1 MKNEEGVEV
10 NNFREVGGKRKL
22 FFYESDGEMKFW
34 LKKKKW
40 KGILRILD
48 LRVRIHDCWY
58 WSGEDTTFGISSK
71 GELLPS
77 EGK

>member
-34 LKKKKW
+34 LKKKKM
-40 KGILRILD
+40 KRYFENT
-48 LRVRIHDCWY
+48 R
-58 WSGEDTTFGISSK
+58 
-71 GELLPS
+71 P
-77 EGK
+77 EG